1 MNNFDDFLNK
11 QNWIFAKTMSE
22 IPHYYIVRD
31 SLSLKDANIFDNL
44 KNEIKEKGY
53 IEEFQGKNYQYLNI
67 GEYKYWVMDNILN
80 RTKIENK
87 K

>member
-1 MNNFDDFLNK
+1 MSNFDDFLNK

-31 SLSLKDANIFDNL
+31 NLLSEEKAIFDDL
-44 KNEIKEKGY
+44 KKDLKEKGY
-53 IEEFQGKNYQYLNI
+53 FEEFQGKNYQYLNI
-67 GEYKYWVMDNILN
+67 GEYKYWVIDNILN
-80 RTKIENK
+80 RIKVENK